1 MVNRNNYQLTK
12 AYLEYLGGVMQLNPS
27 SVNRYRFY
35 LRHLLIWA
43 DENALSGAAN
53 IRPTFPSYLALVQP
67 EEGSRPLAPAT
78 LKKIIQTTKRFFG
91 WLKTT
96 YSREFRDMPT
106 AWIDTLR
113 PPRSVQPAED
123 HEFVSLEE
131 IQRIAALQIDPSDLA
146 LQRDQ
151 AAAVMLFLSGMRAG
165 AFSTLPICAVD
176 LNTRTINITA
186 QSR

>member
-1 MVNRNNYQLTK
+1 M
-12 AYLEYLGGVMQLNPS
+12 A
-27 SVNRYRFY
+27 
-35 LRHLLIWA
+35 
-43 DENALSGAAN
+43 
-53 IRPTFPSYLALVQP
+53 PT
-67 EEGSRPLAPAT
+67 T
-78 LKKIIQTTKRFFG
+78 LKKIIQTTKRFFT

-96 YSREFRDMPT
+96 YPREFRDMPA

-131 IQRIAALQIDPSDLA
+131 IQHIAALQIDPTDLA
-146 LQRDQ
+146 LHRDQ

-176 LNTRTINITA
+176 LSTRTIKQWPSLGVETKNGKSATTYLLDIPELLAVVERWDALHSRSTA
-186 QSR
+186 DRRRCGIPRSSANGVSRCSVT